1 MGWIGIVHFQCR
13 SERFL
18 RRGTIIAATNA
29 SQVVKILTPTENN
42 RDDRS
47 YAFQC
52 PLCKHPGSEGS
63 LKKEA
68 LSIFEGGDIAS
79 QGSLEKKTKRWGKE
93 ASFGF

>member
-13 SERFL
+13 GERFL
-18 RRGTIIAATNA
+18 RRGTIITATNA

-63 LKKEA
+63 LKK
-68 LSIFEGGDIAS
+68 
-79 QGSLEKKTKRWGKE
+79 GSVEH
-93 ASFGF
+93 F